1 MIFIFIK
8 NLVLKIIEL
17 NLIFLYL
24 FLLKHSQRGLIINN
38 SEEFVKNWNTPMI
51 IMHGGKD
58 YRVPLTEGLSA
69 FTSLKL
75 KGIDSKL
82 VYCPKENHWVLK
94 PENQI
99 IWFREIIDWFNKY
112 VSI

>member
-1 MIFIFIK
+1 
-8 NLVLKIIEL
+8 
-17 NLIFLYL
+17 
-24 FLLKHSQRGLIINN
+24 
-38 SEEFVKNWNTPMI
+38 MI

-58 YRVPLTEGLSA
+58 YSVPLTEGLSAFTSLKLVPLTEGLSA

-82 VYCPKENHWVLK
+82 VYFPKENHWVLK

>member
-1 MIFIFIK
+1 
-8 NLVLKIIEL
+8 
-17 NLIFLYL
+17 
-24 FLLKHSQRGLIINN
+24 
-38 SEEFVKNWNTPMI
+38 
-51 IMHGGKD
+51 MHGGKD

-82 VYCPKENHWVLK
+82 VYFPKENHWVLK

-99 IWFREIIDWFNKY
+99 QKNI
-112 VSI
+112 

>member
-1 MIFIFIK
+1 
-8 NLVLKIIEL
+8 
-17 NLIFLYL
+17 
-24 FLLKHSQRGLIINN
+24 
-38 SEEFVKNWNTPMI
+38 MI

-82 VYCPKENHWVLK
+82 VYFPKENHWVLK
-94 PENQI
+94 AENQI
-99 IWFREIIDWFNKY
+99 KWFDEVYKFFDKYTLSNEYEIPKEAEIYKAFKKDYDYINYFK
-112 VSI
+112 